1 MRKRKKQNPDR
12 CNESCMDCANRFNCK
27 KRVLLGYERLAF
39 GSTSDAFKL
48 LMGNE
53 APDNMTGN
61 MDLFNVAEV
70 KKPKDGAME
79 IKFFDR
85 IKALEHL
92 EQIPDNDNK
101 TSTFYEVLSECA
113 KGLKRSD
120 TNEV

>member
-1 MRKRKKQNPDR
+1 MRRRKQNPDR
-12 CNESCMDCANRFNCK
+12 CNENCLECKGRFNCK

-39 GSTSDAFKL
+39 GSTADAFRL
-48 LMGNE
+48 LMDSTE
-53 APDNMTGN
+53 TEKAVEN

-92 EQIPDNDNK
+92 SDIPENEEK
-101 TSTFYEVLSECA
+101 TAGFYDVLSECA
-113 KGLKRSD
+113 KGLGRCD
-120 TNEV
+120 GNDV

>member
-1 MRKRKKQNPDR
+1 MKRRKKQNPER
-12 CNESCMDCANRFNCK
+12 CNENCIDCANRFKCK

-39 GSTSDAFKL
+39 GSTADAFRL
-48 LMGNE
+48 IMGSE
-53 APDNMTGN
+53 CASAAEN

-92 EQIPDNDNK
+92 EQVPGEEK
-101 TSTFYEVLSECA
+101 GTTALYEVLNECA
-113 KGLKRSD
+113 GGLKRSD
-120 TNEV
+120 LD

>member
-1 MRKRKKQNPDR
+1 MKRRKKQNPDR
-12 CNESCMDCANRFNCK
+12 CNESCMDCVNRFSCK

-39 GSTSDAFKL
+39 GSTADAFRL
-48 LMGNE
+48 LMGDEPPNIMAE
-53 APDNMTGN
+53 N

-92 EQIPDNDNK
+92 EQVPDE
-101 TSTFYEVLSECA
+101 SSRAGSFYEVLSDCA

-120 TNEV
+120 ANDV